1 MVSLA
6 TTDSL
11 LKGCQDLE
19 EQLGKLEKQA
29 GTLAATILAAGG
41 GPWAGR
47 PDLQEAALLNWMEE
61 RDVEV
66 EELKSRAST
75 RQIELEQMRD
85 LAPGSQPGGPR
96 RVCQLQKPVCGET
109 GRGTPKLEE
118 TSGGSCPPI
127 SRTEVTTGA
136 GRH

>member
-1 MVSLA
+1 MATSSVVSLA

-19 EQLGKLEKQA
+19 EQLGKLEQQA

-75 RQIELEQMRD
+75 RHIELEQIRD
-85 LAPGSQPGGPR
+85 LEDHEEPATGG
-96 RVCQLQKPVCGET
+96 
-109 GRGTPKLEE
+109 
-118 TSGGSCPPI
+118 GG
-127 SRTEVTTGA
+127 GF
-136 GRH
+136 